1 MEAQAV
7 VPVLSHTLGQQ
18 LRVRIV
24 IAIPGTVNCEQQV
37 CGFIIWKST
46 TLGKASKPPVTESV
60 RKGGGVPPLSV
71 NFFPF
76 GFWEPTVR

>member
-1 MEAQAV
+1 MDSEARKKLDDA
-7 VPVLSHTLGQQ
+7 
-18 LRVRIV
+18 
-24 IAIPGTVNCEQQV
+24 NQV
-37 CGFIIWKST
+37 DFDDDDDPSRHFKQ
-46 TLGKASKPPVTESV
+46 LGKASKPSVTESV